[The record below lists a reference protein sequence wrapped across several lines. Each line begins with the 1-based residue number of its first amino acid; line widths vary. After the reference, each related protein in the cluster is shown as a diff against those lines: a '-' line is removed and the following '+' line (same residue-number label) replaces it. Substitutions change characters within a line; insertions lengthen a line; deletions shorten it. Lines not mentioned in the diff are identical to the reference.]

1 VNGPPKYART
11 SGQTAQLSLGA
22 AGYLQWHGPTHL
34 SSLPATLRGSP
45 ARSKAARRDPLPAN
59 TDKQRRET
67 VVPICAVVRTA
78 LDRILAE
85 RPGLGAAY
93 LFPSAESPD
102 RPITKD
108 RAKVWLRKAEKL
120 AKLEHVE
127 WSGFH
132 VFRRKW
138 ATERKHLSAVDVAT
152 AGGWAGTETLQRCY
166 QQADEATM
174 LAVVLS
180 GGELRE
186 RQA

>member
-1 VNGPPKYART
+1 MPKTTVA
-11 SGQTAQLSLGA
+11 
-22 AGYLQWHGPTHL
+22 
-34 SSLPATLRGSP
+34 LPRVEPIVPTLRPHPFNDP
-45 ARSKAARRDPLPAN
+45 AWLFEPQYDGFRVVFYLHHGGCAMYSKRGNRFSRFPELC
-59 TDKQRRET
+59 E
-67 VVPICAVVRTA
+67 
-78 LDRILAE
+78 RILAE

-127 WSGFH
+127 WAGFH
-132 VFRRKW
+132 AFRRKW
-138 ATERKHLSAVDVAT
+138 ATERKYLSAVDVAA
-152 AGGWAGTETLQRCY
+152 AGGWVGTETLQRCY